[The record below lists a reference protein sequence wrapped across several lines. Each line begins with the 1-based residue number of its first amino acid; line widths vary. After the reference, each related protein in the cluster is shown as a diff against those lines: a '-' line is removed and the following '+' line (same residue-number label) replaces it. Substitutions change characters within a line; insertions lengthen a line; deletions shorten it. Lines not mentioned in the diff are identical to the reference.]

1 LGYVL
6 MAHFGLVATDEK
18 SDGGKSG
25 QNAKTSLSSTEPN
38 SARGKTPGAQVAL
51 GQLKTGAPPRP
62 VMRVNSVSPSKQYKI
77 KQWNAVNFSAG
88 VIDAITV
95 DGVAQPHARS
105 ITINPD
111 SVITLS
117 GWAGHGQFG
126 MRIEQVLISVCDR
139 IVGIADVKEE
149 RADIA
154 KAVHMNLTKAGWRAT
169 ITAAH
174 FPTCEQPSMFVW
186 ALAPIGYNI
195 FPLRGGRL
203 LNILPPEPLKK
214 NVTTHPNAN
223 MNFQS
228 AAPLSHPKTREAP
241 AEVAFEISATVLRIR
256 QCPDVKC
263 RVVGKFKK
271 GSHRGFILEVTSN
284 WILMQSGKRAG
295 WMYLPFVNIRR
306 GGEGE
311 RERERERE
319 RDRKPFDPP

>member
-1 LGYVL
+1 LGYV
-6 MAHFGLVATDEK
+6 MMVHFSLVAIDEK
-18 SDGGKSG
+18 SDKGNSGKT
-25 QNAKTSLSSTEPN
+25 AKSSLSLTAPN
-38 SARGKTPGAQVAL
+38 SAQGESPSAEVAL
-51 GQLKTGAPPRP
+51 GQIKPKAPSRP
-62 VMRVNSVSPSKQYKI
+62 VTPVNSVGPSEQYKI
-77 KQWNAVNFSAG
+77 TEWNAVNFSAG
-88 VIDAITV
+88 VIDAIAV
-95 DGVAQPHARS
+95 DGVTQPHARS
-105 ITINPD
+105 ITIKPD

-139 IVGIADVKEE
+139 IVGISDVTGE

-186 ALAPIGYNI
+186 ALAPIGFNI

-203 LNILPPEPLKK
+203 LDILPPKPLKK

-223 MNFQS
+223 LNFQS

-241 AEVAFEISATVLRIR
+241 AEVVFEISATVLRIR

-295 WMYLPFVNIRR
+295 WMYLPFVNIRQ
-306 GGEGE
+306 
-311 RERERERE
+311 
-319 RDRKPFDPP
+319 